1 MKKKLFT
8 ALSIVMTASA
18 ILGSSAMASDNSGG
32 KHINAALYWFGST
45 LDPAVDYD
53 GWTLCRIGAGETLVT
68 INENLEIEGQL
79 ADGWEMK
86 DENTWEFHIRDGVTF
101 QNGNPVTGEAV
112 KNSIQRAL
120 DAQERGY
127 TSTYISSIEADGQTV
142 TFTTDQPN
150 AAFLNAISEPMF
162 IIVDTT
168 ADTDPTTQP
177 IGTGPFAVTS
187 FTPDEEIQLEN
198 YDGYWNGASDVDTLT
213 VKNISDDSTRA
224 MALQSGDVDIVQRI
238 SSADLP
244 LFTDNSDYQ
253 VVDTAGIR
261 TRVLYFNYENEILQD
276 INVRKAFIAALDYES
291 LAAILGNDVKVAGAP
306 FPISIYGYD
315 DLEIQSYDPEAA
327 VSYLEAAGYT
337 DSDGDGY
344 VDKDGEKLTLGLT
357 YDISTMTSVNEAIQD
372 MEKQIGIDVQ
382 LNLVETVDDLEA
394 NGDFDLMQRN
404 TQYLSTGD
412 PTWLLSSIYQT
423 GSNTNYS
430 HYSNAELDSIISELT
445 SCFDQEEKA
454 SLVKEAQELLLED
467 AAHVYLMSQS
477 NIVAANSRI
486 SGIVA
491 YPIDYYFVTNTLTI
505 SE

>member
-1 MKKKLFT
+1 MKNKIAA
-8 ALSIVMTASA
+8 ALCAVLSVSA
-18 ILGSSAMASDNSGG
+18 VLGCSVMASENSEG

-45 LDPAVDYD
+45 LDPATDYD

-79 ADGWEMK
+79 ADEWEMV
-86 DENTWEFHIRDGVTF
+86 DENTWKFHIRDGVTF

-120 DAQERGY
+120 DAQERSY
-127 TSTYISSIEADGQTV
+127 TSTYISAIEADGQTV

-150 AAFLNAISEPMF
+150 ASFLNAISEPLF

-168 ADTDPTTQP
+168 ADTDPATQP
-177 IGTGPFAVTS
+177 VGTGPFIVTD
-187 FTPDEEIQLEN
+187 FTPDEEIQLVK
-198 YDGYWNGASDVDTLT
+198 YDDYWNGASDVDTLT

-224 MALQSGDVDIVQRI
+224 MALQSGDMDIVQRI

-244 LFTDNSDYQ
+244 LFTDNEDYV

-261 TRVLYFNYENEILQD
+261 TRTLYFNYENEVLQD
-276 INVRKAFIAALDYES
+276 INVRKAFISALDFEA
-291 LAAILGNDVKVAGAP
+291 LATVLGNDVEVAGAP

-315 DLEIQSYDPEAA
+315 EVEIQSYDPEAA

-357 YDISTMTSVNEAIQD
+357 YDISTMTSVNEAIQN

-382 LNLVETVDDLEA
+382 LNLVETVDEIEA
-394 NGDFDLMQRN
+394 NGDFDLMQKN

-412 PTWLLSSIYQT
+412 PSWMLSAIYQT
-423 GSNTNYS
+423 GSNTNYY
-430 HYSNAELDSIISELT
+430 HYSNEELDEVISKLT
-445 SCFDQEEKA
+445 SCFDQDEKT
-454 SLVKEAQELLLED
+454 SLVKEAQEILLED

-477 NIVAANSRI
+477 NIVAANSKV
-486 SGIVA
+486 SGITA